1 MDGVT
6 IKEPR
11 DKGSGVPLEYY
22 DVTPHD
28 AIAGTFY
35 ILKRGHSNVTSIEK
49 LDNRR
54 EITITV

>member
-6 IKEPR
+6 IKEHR

-28 AIAGTFY
+28 AIAGTFS
-35 ILKRGHSNVTSIEK
+35 HIEK
-49 LDNRR
+49 RPQ
-54 EITITV
+54 

>member
-6 IKEPR
+6 IKEHR

-28 AIAGTFY
+28 VIAGTFSY
-35 ILKRGHSNVTSIEK
+35 IEK
-49 LDNRR
+49 RPQ
-54 EITITV
+54 